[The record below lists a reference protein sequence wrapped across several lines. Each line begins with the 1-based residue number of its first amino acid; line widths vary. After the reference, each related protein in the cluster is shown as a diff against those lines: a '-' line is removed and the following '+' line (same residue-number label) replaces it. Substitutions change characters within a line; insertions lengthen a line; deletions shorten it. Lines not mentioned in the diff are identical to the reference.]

1 MRTASFRAARLAL
14 AAVLAVFCWQWL
26 TVHYNYRGNW
36 TGLFCIRPGMPV
48 PEFLKSEHL
57 YIFENSSGYDGMVY
71 HLIAHDPW
79 MRKGSPAAIAGAPF
93 RYQRILVPALAWLLA
108 FGQDRWIHP
117 AYFTVILGFV
127 FLGVYW
133 LSLIS
138 SQLGFAPAW
147 GLLFVFTPA
156 ALTSV
161 DRMTVD
167 VALAAFA
174 VGFALY
180 VRTSKQWPVLLIL
193 TCAALTRET
202 ALPIVAAYT
211 IFLLTRKQ
219 FRNAAFAAATVIPAA
234 AWFVYLSHREPSQLD
249 RYLSTIPLAGFVE
262 RVIHPTIYALPHFE
276 NASAQAFDLIALA
289 GVAIALALAFRLAMR
304 KTWNAE
310 SAVIYAVAAA
320 AIFLGSRAVWDD
332 AYAFGR
338 VLTPFLLLTAIET
351 APAHPVL
358 AILPILCVDARLAL
372 NFITQ
377 VQGVLDG
384 LTGSV

>member
-1 MRTASFRAARLAL
+1 MRNPSFRAARLAL
-14 AAVLAVFCWQWL
+14 AAVIAVFCWQWL

-48 PEFLKSEHL
+48 PAFLKSEHL

-79 MRKGSPAAIAGAPF
+79 MRKGSPGAIAGASF

-133 LSLIS
+133 LSLVS
-138 SQLGFAPAW
+138 MRAGFASAW
-147 GLLFVFTPA
+147 GLLFVFAPA
-156 ALTSV
+156 ALTSI

-180 VRTSKQWPVLLIL
+180 VQTSRQWPVLIIL

-202 ALPIVAAYT
+202 ALPIIAAYA
-211 IFLLTRKQ
+211 IFLITRRQ
-219 FRNAAFAAATVIPAA
+219 FRNAAFAAATALPAA
-234 AWFVYLSHREPSQLD
+234 AWFVYLARRERSELD
-249 RYLSTIPLAGFVE
+249 SFLSPIPLAGFVD
-262 RVIHPTIYALPHFE
+262 RVVHPTIYALPHFE
-276 NASAQAFDLIALA
+276 NAVAQAFDLIALA
-289 GVAIALALAFRLAMR
+289 GVAIALALAFRLAIR
-304 KTWNAE
+304 KTWNSQ
-310 SAVIYAVAAA
+310 SAVIYALAAA

-351 APAHPVL
+351 APAHPLV
-358 AILPILCVDARLAL
+358 AILPILCVDSRLSL
-372 NFITQ
+372 NFVTQ
-377 VQGVLDG
+377 IEGVLHG
-384 LTGSV
+384 LPGL